1 MANKRPN
8 TITLPVERTG
18 LTVEEAA
25 EGFLE
30 RDFSP
35 NTRRNFQADLAR
47 FCDSVGSQPVASLED
62 VEIKGYLDTL
72 ENQRG
77 GKISPATHNRHF
89 GTLNNLFEWLL
100 RQGEI
105 GANPMKKLECKRV
118 DERLPRP
125 MTREQIETFFSRVK
139 DLRERALF
147 SLLYLSGL
155 RIDEALSLDIE
166 DVNLAD
172 ATFRVLGKGGYERTG
187 YLGEETRP
195 LLRRYL
201 RSRGN
206 PKSGPLF
213 ASRQGRLSY
222 HTVRILFKRYTE
234 GLTVSDGRPLTMHQL
249 RHTFG
254 SERAGKI
261 DAFVLRDLMGH
272 RSIRTT
278 LQYAK
283 VNPERTR
290 EAFREFDRHETGK
303 LPNCR

>member
-1 MANKRPN
+1 MAKQPSN
-8 TITLPVERTG
+8 TISLPVDRTG

-25 EGFLE
+25 AAFLE
-30 RDFSP
+30 RDFSL

-47 FCDSVGSQPVASLED
+47 FCDSFGSKHVASLGDE
-62 VEIKGYLDTL
+62 EIHRYLSAL
-72 ENQRG
+72 KNQRG
-77 GKISPATHNRHF
+77 GEISPATHNRHY

-105 GANPMKKLECKRV
+105 GANPMKKLERKRV

-139 DLRERALF
+139 ALRERSLF

-172 ATFRVLGKGGYERTG
+172 GTLRVLGKGGFERTG

-222 HTVRILFKRYTE
+222 HTARILFKRFAE
-234 GLTVSDGRPLTMHQL
+234 GLTVADGRPLTMHQL
-249 RHTFG
+249 RHSFG

-272 RSIRTT
+272 KSVRTT

-303 LPNCR
+303 LLNCR